1 MTQSKDT
8 AKSPEPLR
16 DTRIA
21 HDDVADVAN
30 AERPAPTARAPLAVS
45 RALEAPPPPIDARE
59 AGTES
64 EGGRAES
71 IRALADELAR
81 RGDLPAAIA
90 AYQEHLTN
98 EPDDTP
104 ARRGLAAVLEQKGDF
119 AGALG
124 ELGRALDSHPD
135 DIGLLC
141 ARAGVQMAMQRYD
154 QAEADL
160 RRATKLDAD
169 SAEVLFNFGMLF
181 CKKARWREAIEPLRR
196 AVELDA
202 GHAAG
207 HYYLA
212 EAYNQTDQLKLA
224 LGAYEDAVKLQP
236 SNWRALKGVGIVLD
250 KLGRPA
256 EATAAYQRARE
267 AQRR

>member
-1 MTQSKDT
+1 MIELHE
-8 AKSPEPLR
+8 ARPEP
-16 DTRIA
+16 T
-21 HDDVADVAN
+21 
-30 AERPAPTARAPLAVS
+30 
-45 RALEAPPPPIDARE
+45 
-59 AGTES
+59 
-64 EGGRAES
+64 RAES

-124 ELGRALDSHPD
+124 ELGRALDSHPE

-141 ARAGVQMAMQRYD
+141 ARAG
-154 QAEADL
+154 AEADL

-169 SAEVLFNFGMLF
+169 NAEVLFNFGMLF

-196 AVELDA
+196 AVELEA

-224 LGAYEDAVKLQP
+224 LSAYEDAVKLQP
-236 SNWRALKGVGIVLD
+236 NNWRALKGVGIVLD

>member
-1 MTQSKDT
+1 M
-8 AKSPEPLR
+8 
-16 DTRIA
+16 
-21 HDDVADVAN
+21 
-30 AERPAPTARAPLAVS
+30 
-45 RALEAPPPPIDARE
+45 
-59 AGTES
+59 
-64 EGGRAES
+64 
-71 IRALADELAR
+71 
-81 RGDLPAAIA
+81 
-90 AYQEHLTN
+90 
-98 EPDDTP
+98 
-104 ARRGLAAVLEQKGDF
+104 LEQKGDF

-124 ELGRALDSHPD
+124 ELGRALDSHPE

-169 SAEVLFNFGMLF
+169 NAEVLFNFGMLF

-196 AVELDA
+196 AVELEA
-202 GHAAG
+202 GHVAG

-224 LGAYEDAVKLQP
+224 LSAYEDAVKLQP
-236 SNWRALKGVGIVLD
+236 NNWRALKGVGIVLD